1 MEIVCI
7 GVCILLVRIYLADQ
21 RPRNCQHAH
30 SSREHDDR
38 IEHHWHVG
46 VGANQFIIID
56 THEVYSK
63 HEYCQRV
70 YAQRR

>member
-1 MEIVCI
+1 MIYNI
-7 GVCILLVRIYLADQ
+7 GVCILLVRIYFADQ
-21 RPRNCQHAH
+21 RPRNGQHAH

-38 IEHHWHVG
+38 VEHDWHVG
-46 VGANQFIIID
+46 FEFNQFKID
-56 THEVYSK
+56 THEVYSE

>member
-1 MEIVCI
+1 MVYI
-7 GVCILLVRIYLADQ
+7 GVFILLVRVYLADQ
-21 RPRNCQHAH
+21 CPRNGQHAH

-38 IEHHWHVG
+38 VEDHWHVG
-46 VGANQFIIID
+46 FGVNQFIIID
-56 THEVYSK
+56 THEVYSE